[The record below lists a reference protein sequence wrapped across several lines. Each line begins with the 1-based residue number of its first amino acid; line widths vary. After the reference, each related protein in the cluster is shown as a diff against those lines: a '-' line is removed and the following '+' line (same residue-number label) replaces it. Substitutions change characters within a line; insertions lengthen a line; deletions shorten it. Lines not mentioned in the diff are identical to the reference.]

1 MSLTKVP
8 SIPVP
13 TPSNQLDVTRA
24 IKSILD
30 VREGYIGD
38 PLDQNV
44 TYRDL
49 ITSGI
54 AQLSTAGVQGTGL
67 LPPIEIPG
75 IVGGYNPVTDYTPP
89 DAPTGLTV
97 TSGKTLIKLKWDLW
111 TSQNHAY
118 AEVWRSTSNAIGSAL
133 LIGTSDTQYYVD
145 SLGETGAAYYYWIR
159 FVSQANIF
167 GPYNST
173 NGTTATSGLIDNADI
188 ANLDAAKITTG
199 FLSANRIQ
207 AGSLDAKIA
216 NLDAAVITSGYIG
229 AARINTASI
238 ANANITAAQIA
249 SGFIDA
255 ARINTASISNAT
267 IGTAQ
272 ITGVLSANQ
281 INGQNLVV
289 YGGDFSAAYSWPWPA
304 GKQGFHLSQYGLLIG
319 DYYGNRYIQ
328 FDKTGNIFSPNFS
341 FVSGTLYIG
350 EVTLTRTTRL
360 AGGTYTI
367 PTAIVAAFNGDA
379 GVWYLTTGASGD
391 GFYAGNGE
399 FFIDTGY
406 NDYTTITDTTR
417 PVYTAKVLPSYG
429 RHWYSGSG
437 PGSAKVADW
446 PIEVNVISTLDFYTV
461 GASGA
466 VPGGRLY
473 LHVRVHPPRNVNSTV
488 YQLQLEQVTWSINR
502 VT

>member
-1 MSLTKVP
+1 MKTKVP
-8 SIPVP
+8 SIPLP
-13 TPSNQLDVTRA
+13 TQNNLYDVARA
-24 IKSILD
+24 IKGILD

-49 ITSGI
+49 ITSGV
-54 AQLSTAGVQGTGL
+54 AQLSKAGVQGIPS

-75 IVGGYNPVTDYTPP
+75 IVGGYNPATDYTPP
-89 DAPTGLTV
+89 DIPTGLTV

-159 FVSQANIF
+159 FVSQANQT

-216 NLDAAVITSGYIG
+216 NLDAAVITSGYIA

-238 ANANITAAQIA
+238 ANASISTAQIASATITAAQIA

-255 ARINTASISNAT
+255 ARINTASIANAQISN
-267 IGTAQ
+267 AQ
-272 ITGVLSANQ
+272 ITSLDAAKITSGYINAARIQAASINADMIVSA
-281 INGQNLVV
+281 
-289 YGGDFSAAYSWPWPA
+289 SATSFQQSNNYCAENTWVS
-304 GKQGFHLSQYGLLIG
+304 
-319 DYYGNRYIQ
+319 
-328 FDKTGNIFSPNFS
+328 FS
-341 FVSGTLYIG
+341 FFMHHDGYVSII
-350 EVTLTRTTRL
+350 
-360 AGGTYTI
+360 A
-367 PTAIVAAFNGDA
+367 
-379 GVWYLTTGASGD
+379 TGMW
-391 GFYAGNGE
+391 NQ
-399 FFIDTGY
+399 
-406 NDYTTITDTTR
+406 
-417 PVYTAKVLPSYG
+417 
-429 RHWYSGSG
+429 SGSG
-437 PGSAKVADW
+437 GDYSYYVGIGPDYETTPSYWTGGTGSWYSSAAPSIPTMMISNWCYQGWNKAW
-446 PIEVNVISTLDFYTV
+446 LKLHISTATAAHY
-461 GASGA
+461 G
-466 VPGGRLY
+466 
-473 LHVRVHPPRNVNSTV
+473 
-488 YQLQLEQVTWSINR
+488 QVAIFKSYR
-502 VT
+502 